1 MIRIFILICFSCFW
15 MTNSICQ
22 SKAIQSFV
30 EENGEGRKFYVYQ
43 SVLRVLNLDGNEDFN
58 QLIKNVRRIVIY
70 QPDLQIDSLNN
81 KMYLIDELVQDLF
94 DEEFEELIQAK
105 EQNMRLSLM
114 SRGGIED
121 AEFVLIMR
129 ESQRAFIAEVEGSLN
144 MAYIGALANAKMS
157 ELTDYLK

>member
-1 MIRIFILICFSCFW
+1 

-22 SKAIQSFV
+22 STAIQSFV
-30 EENGEGRKFYVYQ
+30 EEHGEGRKFYVYQ

-58 QLIKNVRRIVIY
+58 QLIKNVRRIVIH
-70 QPDLQIDSLNN
+70 QPDLQIDSLNI

-114 SRGGIED
+114 SRGAIED